1 MTFFFAIRE
10 REGGKWLARH
20 DPDGTEGTFVSDQRR
35 AKRWTLDDER
45 EVRDIALVLPLAV
58 DVLSISDAP

>member
-20 DPDGTEGTFVSDQRR
+20 DLDGTEGTFVSDRRR
-35 AKRWTLDDER
+35 AKHWTLDE
-45 EVRDIALVLPLAV
+45 EQAVRDLALVLPLAV